1 MWWHH
6 VCSQPV
12 LQEEVVWKER
22 YENSSLRA
30 EECVSKNNCIF
41 FIISPSKHWK
51 IIISSDFQG
60 AYPQDINT
68 IFKYSYKYLQEWSR
82 RRNYISN
89 FFSHRFLFWF
99 FFCNGLR
106 VVKIKNCAF
115 SESELSSAEQSSEA
129 AVVYPQCFH
138 IYLLHEIMDSCF
150 LICLVRWIRRSGFL
164 K

>member
-1 MWWHH
+1 MIK
-6 VCSQPV
+6 
-12 LQEEVVWKER
+12 KEKL
-22 YENSSLRA
+22 Y
-30 EECVSKNNCIF
+30 
-41 FIISPSKHWK
+41 
-51 IIISSDFQG
+51 
-60 AYPQDINT
+60 
-68 IFKYSYKYLQEWSR
+68 FKF
-82 RRNYISN
+82 
-89 FFSHRFLFWF
+89 FFSQVFVLVFF

-164 K
+164 KQNFRALISYRTSFLLLKRKGGKLSHFLEVCLWYTLQKYQGHEITTSQL